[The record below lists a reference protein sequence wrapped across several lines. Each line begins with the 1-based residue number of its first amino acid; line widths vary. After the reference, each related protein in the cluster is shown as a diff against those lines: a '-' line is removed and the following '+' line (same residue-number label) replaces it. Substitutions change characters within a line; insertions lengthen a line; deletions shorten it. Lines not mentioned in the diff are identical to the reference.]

1 MSDPKVSYVLMC
13 YEQEEFVRDAV
24 RSALAQD
31 LAPLDIVLSDDGSGD
46 RTFEILEEEA
56 KAYRGPNS
64 VTLNRNPDNLGIEH
78 YNKATQLAKGDLVV
92 VAHGDDIALPHRA
105 RRLAEVWTQQ
115 RVSVISSNAWMIDA
129 ESKQIGLLS
138 ADAEDHRFTAEE
150 IVQKGWRK
158 TMLGASLAFDREVF
172 TEFGWFDR
180 LAIPAGTDHVLP
192 FRGAILRGMYY
203 VAEPLLR
210 WRQHAKNLGDTLGD
224 KTGAELA
231 MRETYAA
238 YSLATRIWMLDDVRR
253 FRQRSPDQD
262 RLAAIQRMVSKQ
274 IDERIRAWI
283 RLRNLLYLDGKRPT
297 WIDRDEL
304 VARSIRD
311 DFRVWPDKPASE
323 S

>member
-31 LAPLDIVLSDDGSGD
+31 LAPLDIVLSDDDSGD

-78 YNKATQLAKGDLVV
+78 YNKATQLAKGDLVI

-138 ADAEDHRFTAEE
+138 ADAEDYRFTAEE

-238 YSLATRIWMLDDVRR
+238 YSLMTRIWMLDDVRR